1 MNDIQNIQNLL
12 QSKAEYQAKLN
23 LIPYRGTIEIKE
35 ISGKKYLYIRKRENN
50 KLRSTYVGLYSEEL
64 HQLLLKG
71 VKDARML
78 ERKIKDIEKELEV
91 LGYSEKELQEHILL
105 NLEFARANM
114 KQLIY
119 DQAILEGI
127 ATTFPDTERILEN
140 AKISNVSASDVQ
152 KILNLKHAWEFILDK
167 DVIQSPTNYYLSQHI
182 AKLVNQGFFI
192 DGCRIRTFPVTIGG
206 TSYIPKVPYEHEVK
220 ESIDNIISSNT
231 DDVDTAINL
240 ILYIMRS
247 QVFNDGNK
255 RTAIILANHYLISQ
269 GKGLIIIPD
278 NLVEEFRKL
287 LVNYYEGN
295 DMNLIKE
302 FLLNKC
308 YKSLKSKEN

>member
-192 DGCRIRTFPVTIGG
+192 DGGRIRAFPVTIGG

>member
-1 MNDIQNIQNLL
+1 MNNVNNIQNLL
-12 QSKAEYQAKLN
+12 QSKAEYQARLN
-23 LIPYRGTIEIKE
+23 LIPYKGTVEIKE

-71 VKDARML
+71 VRDARVL
-78 ERKIKDIEKELEV
+78 ERKIKNIEKELDT
-91 LGYSEKELQEHILL
+91 LGYSEKELQEHVLL
-105 NLEFARANM
+105 NLEFARVNM

-140 AKISNVSASDVQ
+140 AKISNISASDVQ
-152 KILNLKHAWEFILDK
+152 KILNLKHAWEFILNK

-192 DGCRIRTFPVTIGG
+192 DGGRIRVFPVTIGG

-220 ESIDNIISSNT
+220 ESIDNIISNSIN
-231 DDVDTAINL
+231 DVDTAINL
-240 ILYIMRS
+240 ILYMMKS
-247 QVFNDGNK
+247 QIFNDGNK
-255 RTAIILANHYLISQ
+255 RTAIIFANHYLIGK

-287 LVNYYEGN
+287 LINYYEGN
-295 DMNLIKE
+295 DTDLIKE
-302 FLLNKC
+302 FLL
-308 YKSLKSKEN
+308 

>member
-1 MNDIQNIQNLL
+1 MNNVNNIQNLL
-12 QSKAEYQAKLN
+12 QSKAEYQARLN
-23 LIPYRGTIEIKE
+23 LIPYKGTVEIKE

-71 VKDARML
+71 VRDARVL
-78 ERKIKDIEKELEV
+78 ERKIKNIEKELDT
-91 LGYSEKELQEHILL
+91 LGYSEKELQEHVLL
-105 NLEFARANM
+105 NLEFARVNM

-140 AKISNVSASDVQ
+140 AKISNISASDVQ
-152 KILNLKHAWEFILDK
+152 KILNLKHAWEFILNK

-192 DGCRIRTFPVTIGG
+192 DGGRIRVFPVTIGG

-220 ESIDNIISSNT
+220 ESIDNIISNSIN
-231 DDVDTAINL
+231 DVDTAINL
-240 ILYIMRS
+240 ILYMMKS
-247 QVFNDGNK
+247 QIFNDGNK
-255 RTAIILANHYLISQ
+255 RTVIIFANHYLIGK

-287 LVNYYEGN
+287 LINYYEGN
-295 DMNLIKE
+295 DTDLIKE
-302 FLLNKC
+302 FLLIKC
-308 YKSLKSKEN
+308 YKPLKNKEI